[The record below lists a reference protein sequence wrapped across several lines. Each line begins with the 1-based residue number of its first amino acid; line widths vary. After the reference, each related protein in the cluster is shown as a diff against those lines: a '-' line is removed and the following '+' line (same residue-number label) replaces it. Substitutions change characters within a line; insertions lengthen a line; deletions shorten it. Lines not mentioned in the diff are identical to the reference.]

1 MLNKLL
7 TLKGK
12 HIFAIYTK
20 MYETVAEMVLKYYD
34 NDQFDRTVFVVN
46 ALVDEDSNDVDF
58 RQYCVDGNRYIYY
71 QLNDLVTHPEY
82 AALEHMIQF
91 DEIWDVSLVNMECY
105 DESIRDRVTF
115 MPIRYMDI
123 PKIPP
128 KGEYKYDICVL
139 GVLNSHANNIIYGNT
154 KWWDT
159 DYCTLKIISGYPY
172 TDCLDELGDCKYV
185 FLILPNNGYIPIDYT
200 TLANVISSG
209 KQAITMDNGEN
220 ILHPFVKRAHSYY
233 DVVQL
238 TKDEPVD
245 NSKAFEVWSGNDTAY
260 EQWRQYWLGDNYK
273 PRLNV

>member
-1 MLNKLL
+1 MYNKLL
-7 TLKGK
+7 NLKGK
-12 HIFAIYTK
+12 HIFVIYTK

-34 NDQFDRTVFVVN
+34 NDQFDRTVFAVN
-46 ALVDEDSNDVDF
+46 ILVDEDSNDVDF

-71 QLNDLVTHPEY
+71 QLNNLIINPEY
-82 AALEHMIQF
+82 AALEHMLQF

-123 PKIPP
+123 PKIES
-128 KGEYKYDICVL
+128 KDEYKYDICCFGTITSNAYSIL
-139 GVLNSHANNIIYGNT
+139 YRNT
-154 KWWDT
+154 KWWDG
-159 DYCTLKIISGYPY
+159 DYCRLKWIDGYPY

-185 FLILPNNGYIPIDYT
+185 LIIPINDQHAPIDYT

-209 KQAITMDNGEN
+209 KQAITFDTEEN

-245 NSKAFEVWSGNDTAY
+245 NSKAFEDWSGNDSTY
-260 EQWRQYWLGDNYK
+260 EKWRQYWLGDNYK